1 MKEEKDTQITVV
13 DEPKRLD
20 YKKSRDL
27 IEGFSNS
34 PIIEKKLFA
43 IAIAQIKKAERTP
56 EGHYLVR
63 ITAKTLRELFG
74 DTSGYLYSVLKT
86 KVKATMFRNNF
97 MGFEDDKKQ
106 EFHYSVVVH
115 SADYANGE
123 FSMVI
128 DKNLE
133 RYFTSL
139 ENRYTVLNLNTI
151 LHFKKVASLNLYE
164 LLRSVMYN
172 GANEKIGENKWRKTY
187 EICELR
193 FLTGVANI
201 RADEVM
207 DELSNKS
214 PDYKKAYK
222 KLKVKKYPRYADFA
236 RFVIEKAVKEINDI
250 THITVEY
257 SPVFAGLGGTAV
269 AVQFDLSYKQLDDTS
284 KEPTENTK
292 TDDLSQDEKDKVI
305 DDVSDMITELRTRD
319 IREIAKVANY
329 NFDKIKK
336 AYELSKKY
344 DVSNLV
350 GWMKEAIKKE
360 YTDPVPS
367 KKRQKKTSSNKFLNF
382 EQRED
387 VDYDAIALE
396 RQARRFK
403 RFEDI
408 GTEENIIDI

>member
-1 MKEEKDTQITVV
+1 MKNEKDTQITVV
-13 DEPKRLD
+13 EEPKRLD

-43 IAIAQIKKAERTP
+43 IAIAQIKKAERTAD
-56 EGHYLVR
+56 GHYLVR

-115 SADYANGE
+115 SADYVNGE

-139 ENRYTVLNLNTI
+139 ESRYTVLNLNTI

-172 GANEKIGENKWRKTY
+172 AANEKTGDNKWSKTY
-187 EICELR
+187 ELCELR

-222 KLKVKKYPRYADFA
+222 KLKIKKYPRYADFA
-236 RFVIEKAVKEINDI
+236 RFILDKAVKEINDI
-250 THITVEY
+250 THINVEY
-257 SPVFAGLGGTAV
+257 SPIFAGLGGTAV
-269 AVQFDLSYKQLDDTS
+269 AVQFDLSYKQLDDKPEEAIEST
-284 KEPTENTK
+284 KEVNI
-292 TDDLSQDEKDKVI
+292 SQDEKDKII
-305 DDVSDMITELRTRD
+305 DDLSDMILELRTRD
-319 IREIAKVANY
+319 IRSIAESANY
-329 NFDKIKK
+329 DFDKIKR
-336 AYELSKKY
+336 AYELSKNS
-344 DVSNLV
+344 DVKNLV
-350 GWMKEAIKKE
+350 GWMIDAIKNN
-360 YTDPVPS
+360 YPDPVPS
-367 KKRQKKTSSNKFLNF
+367 KRGKKKTASNKFLNF
-382 EQRED
+382 KQRED

-396 RQARRFK
+396 RQSRRFK
-403 RFEDI
+403 KSDD
-408 GTEENIIDI
+408 TDEENTIDI